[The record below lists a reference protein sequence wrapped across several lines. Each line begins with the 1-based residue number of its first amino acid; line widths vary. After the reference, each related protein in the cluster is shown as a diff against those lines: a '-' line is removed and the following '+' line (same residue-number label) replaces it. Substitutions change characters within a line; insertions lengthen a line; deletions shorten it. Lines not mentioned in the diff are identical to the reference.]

1 MPDACTCSCATT
13 RPRRPSA
20 AVIIASLALFMSLGG
35 TSYAA
40 VKANTIGS
48 KQLKN
53 NSVTSAKIA
62 RNGVTASDIRAGVID
77 GTRIRAG
84 SIGSQHILDGS
95 IGAQD
100 ITPGTV
106 GPGQIAP
113 GSIGPGQIADKSVGP
128 SEIDDATIKLFRD
141 VPTMWVTDGSGT
153 LPNGDKKT
161 EVTLSTTGFTT
172 VRSYSVP
179 AAGTGRTGTTVV
191 QSQVTAFANAPATVE
206 CYVYVAANS
215 DQAGSESTSGIR
227 ATSTAAVPGRVV
239 VPVSALIHVAEN
251 NVVQTRC
258 RAVGAAEVKAD
269 VADDTGATS
278 MTLMRVGD

>member
-100 ITPGTV
+100 IAPGTV

-128 SEIDDATIKLFRD
+128 SEIDDATIKFFRD
-141 VPTMWVTDGSGT
+141 VPTTLSDTADPTGDIST
-153 LPNGDKKT
+153 LPA
-161 EVTLSTTGFTT
+161 GFTT
-172 VRSYSVP
+172 VRSFSTP
-179 AAGTGRTGTTVV
+179 AAGTGRTGTTLV
-191 QSQVTAFANAPATVE
+191 QSL
-206 CYVYVAANS
+206 VAV
-215 DQAGSESTSGIR
+215 
-227 ATSTAAVPGRVV
+227 STADG
-239 VPVSALIHVAEN
+239 VSTTCWVAEN
-251 NVVQTRC
+251 GAVRATATLAGTTIIPVTTLLSLAEGEVVQVRC
-258 RAVGAAEVKAD
+258 RATGSA
-269 VADDTGATS
+269 TITPGATS
-278 MTLMRVGD
+278 MTLTRVGD